1 MTLVGSAGVGK
12 TRLALA
18 LSADLLDRY
27 RGGVWWVELAA
38 LSDQDAVGRAALAA
52 LGAREVAG
60 SPLARQLAI
69 ELGDEP
75 SLIVLDNCEHLIAAC
90 AEFVAN
96 LLSAGVAVSVLATS
110 REPLGVPGE
119 VVWRVPSLH
128 CPGPE
133 VAVSVPA
140 LSQYD
145 AVRLFLDRAHRARPS
160 FTVNDHNAAAVAQ
173 ICHRLD
179 GIPLAIELA
188 AARCRQSS
196 AERIAADL
204 DDRFRYLTGG
214 ARTVMPRQQ
223 TLAASVDWSYERL
236 DDAERVAFRRLGVFV
251 GPFPLEA
258 AEMVVASPGDID
270 RDAVFDLVSRLV
282 DKSLV
287 VAEDDPDSQPG
298 YRLLE
303 TLRAYATAQAYT
315 AGELADLRDAHAAWW
330 TDWLEPRWM
339 MPSDETLAAAEQFH
353 GNLVAALE
361 WTSADPTRGLTL
373 LARLGRVWAD
383 SGRAGDSMVAVDR
396 LLTDENAQRHGLAW
410 LTAATETAL
419 LVLMARGADDTH
431 ALLERV
437 ENVARE
443 RDDDYHAA
451 LARVVM
457 RGHDSADVE
466 LVRDVARQR
475 GDRYLEAV
483 MILTLATDAADAD
496 PVAAAPL
503 LADLSR
509 LVNPGGS
516 RWSSQGVRLT
526 TAVAARSTGDLR
538 TCIEQSSV
546 VVNSGSADAVADAI
560 NIIGVAALLARD
572 EQALRLA
579 VDARVAWNARTRD
592 SPGWPTA
599 LDTGSTC
606 CTATTALSTASLSPA
621 THHGR

>member
-1 MTLVGSAGVGK
+1 M
-12 TRLALA
+12 
-18 LSADLLDRY
+18 
-27 RGGVWWVELAA
+27 
-38 LSDQDAVGRAALAA
+38 
-52 LGAREVAG
+52 
-60 SPLARQLAI
+60 
-69 ELGDEP
+69 
-75 SLIVLDNCEHLIAAC
+75 
-90 AEFVAN
+90 
-96 LLSAGVAVSVLATS
+96 SVLATS

-160 FTVNDHNAAAVAQ
+160 FTVDDHNAAAVAQ

-287 VAEDDPDSQPG
+287 VAEEDPDGQPG
-298 YRLLE
+298 FRLLE

-339 MPSDETLAAAEQFH
+339 MPSDDTLATAEQFH

-373 LARLGRVWAD
+373 LTRLGRLWAD

-396 LLTDENAQRHGLAW
+396 LLTDENAQRHGPAW

-437 ENVARE
+437 EDVARE
-443 RDDDYHAA
+443 HA
-451 LARVVM
+451 R
-457 RGHDSADVE
+457 R
-466 LVRDVARQR
+466 
-475 GDRYLEAV
+475 
-483 MILTLATDAADAD
+483 
-496 PVAAAPL
+496 
-503 LADLSR
+503 LSR
-509 LVNPGGS
+509 RAGAS
-516 RWSSQGVRLT
+516 RDAGPRERRRGVGARRRSPS
-526 TAVAARSTGDLR
+526 AVTVTSKR
-538 TCIEQSSV
+538 
-546 VVNSGSADAVADAI
+546 
-560 NIIGVAALLARD
+560 
-572 EQALRLA
+572 
-579 VDARVAWNARTRD
+579 
-592 SPGWPTA
+592 
-599 LDTGSTC
+599 
-606 CTATTALSTASLSPA
+606 
-621 THHGR
+621 